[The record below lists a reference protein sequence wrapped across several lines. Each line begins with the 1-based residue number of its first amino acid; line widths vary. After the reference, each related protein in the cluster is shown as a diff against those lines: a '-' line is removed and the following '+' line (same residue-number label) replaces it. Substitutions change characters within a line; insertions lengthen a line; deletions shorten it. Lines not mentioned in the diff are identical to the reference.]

1 MATAQSLIRELI
13 ASGLNKS
20 QIARRLGRDSSLI
33 GQIEKGKKPGR
44 NLVEPL
50 EAIKR
55 GAAKAQPERRK
66 TKSGEAAK
74 VRESKA
80 AKPKTL
86 KRDSQERIKIAEP
99 TKKEYVAVRRL
110 KEIAEAGGKVSIQ
123 LVFADGRQS
132 VLYQKGGEY
141 ASRLV
146 YRFENS
152 DQSFFE
158 FLTEERL
165 ETISARYGQEAEVV
179 DLSESPVAVGFIAI
193 YTAAKDI

>member
-1 MATAQSLIRELI
+1 MATAQSLIRDLV

-74 VRESKA
+74 VRQSKTL
-80 AKPKTL
+80 KVKTL
-86 KRDSQERIKIAEP
+86 KRDSQGRIKLAEP
-99 TKKEYVAVRRL
+99 TDKEYVSVRRL
-110 KEIAEAGGKVSIQ
+110 REIAGAGGKVSIR
-123 LVFADGRQS
+123 LTFPDGTTK
-132 VLYQKGGEY
+132 VLYQRGGEY
-141 ASRLV
+141 AATLL
-146 YRFENS
+146 YQYENS
-152 DQSFFE
+152 GQSFFE
-158 FLTEERL
+158 FLGEKAEEF
-165 ETISARYGQEAEVV
+165 AERQYSGIG
-179 DLSESPVAVGFIAI
+179 DFLESPVAVGFIAI